1 MPVIVI
7 GGSGRNVGK
16 TSLVCGVISALPEFR
31 WIAVKITSHEHGVA
45 EPVWEERDAGQG
57 TDTARYLAAGA
68 QRAFLV
74 TTEDA
79 ELPIRIAELQAKI
92 GPDAHLI
99 FESNRIVEWMQPDV
113 CLAAQGADEGEVKP
127 SWARFAQRADATV
140 VRGDCDAT
148 TAGEKPLFRMADLAQ
163 VSAPMRQWL
172 RERLI

>member
-99 FESNRIVEWMQPDV
+99 FESNRIVEWLQPQL

-127 SWARFAQRADATV
+127 SWARFAQCADATI
-140 VRGDCDAT
+140 VRADHAEMISGP
-148 TAGEKPLFRMADLAQ
+148 KPMFRLVDLAQ